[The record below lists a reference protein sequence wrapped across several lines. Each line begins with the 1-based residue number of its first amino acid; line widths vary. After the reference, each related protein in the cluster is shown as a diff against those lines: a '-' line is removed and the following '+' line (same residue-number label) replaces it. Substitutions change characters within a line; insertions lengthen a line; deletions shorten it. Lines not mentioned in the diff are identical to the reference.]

1 MVFEQQQLKEKR
13 DSAKMTSVGVAPT
26 SGLREASGHG
36 AAGVDRLPEEMNDMK
51 IRDDREMEATV
62 VDGNGTETGH
72 IIVTTIGGRNGQPK
86 QTISYMAERVVGLG
100 SFGGVFQAKCLDTG
114 ETVAIKKVRQD

>member
-36 AAGVDRLPEEMNDMK
+36 AAAADRLPEEMNDMK
-51 IRDDREMEATV
+51 IRDDRV
-62 VDGNGTETGH
+62 CN
-72 IIVTTIGGRNGQPK
+72 
-86 QTISYMAERVVGLG
+86 L
-100 SFGGVFQAKCLDTG
+100 
-114 ETVAIKKVRQD
+114 